1 MASED
6 GERVSS
12 SGRMNIEIERK
23 EKKKDKEGHQN
34 KDEFRSVRAIPSVD
48 GYLQPLISTQFT
60 VHGIARSIS

>member
-1 MASED
+1 
-6 GERVSS
+6 
-12 SGRMNIEIERK
+12 MNIEIERK